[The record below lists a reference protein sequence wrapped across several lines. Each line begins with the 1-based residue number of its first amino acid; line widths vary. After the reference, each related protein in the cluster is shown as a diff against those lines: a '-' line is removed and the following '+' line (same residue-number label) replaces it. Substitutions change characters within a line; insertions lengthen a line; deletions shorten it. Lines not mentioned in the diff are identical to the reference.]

1 MFRPWTQN
9 LCPKPEPKETTMKT
23 SIKTLLIAMT
33 LAGGVAAT
41 AAYAMPPGGGPG
53 SGACGYGA
61 YGAGFGRGGMGGGI
75 DSETHVDRLA
85 YRLNLTPEQRTKV
98 RAIVDKAR
106 PETRALRDK
115 LFDNRQQLR
124 TLVRQGN
131 AKEADVRKLA
141 DVQGKLMADMIVQ
154 RSKLHNE
161 INAVLTPEQREQF
174 QQLGPRRGPGMGP
187 GMGGPRGGWSGLPD
201 DNAPEVNG

>member
-1 MFRPWTQN
+1 
-9 LCPKPEPKETTMKT
+9 MKT

-41 AAYAMPPGGGPG
+41 AAYAVPPGGGPG
-53 SGACGYGA
+53 YGACGYGA

-85 YRLNLTPEQRTKV
+85 YRLNLTPDQRTKV

-124 TLVRQGN
+124 TLVSQGT

-141 DVQGKLMADMIVQ
+141 DTQGKLMADMIVH
-154 RSKLHNE
+154 RSKVHSE

-174 QQLGPRRGPGMGP
+174 QQFGPGRGRFGP

-201 DNAPEVNG
+201 DSATERGG